1 MSMTSGEI
9 SLHQA
14 ITGFWDTRT
23 VNPVF
28 KEPQDNLYGG
38 RFKVLPRTDG
48 LYVVRD
54 LEQWPPAGAVFRT
67 LEEARAD
74 ASSKAKLRTVLA
86 SKV

>member
-67 LEEARAD
+67 LEEAR
-74 ASSKAKLRTVLA
+74 SKAAAAARLLVRIA
-86 SKV
+86 